1 MRWLTNI
8 LLSAIAVL
16 ISAYILPG
24 VSVISFWSAVWVA
37 LILSLLNVTVKPLLV
52 IFTIPITF
60 LTLGL
65 FLLVINAVIILLAD
79 YFISGFEVDGF
90 LWALLLSVVLSVLN
104 SLFSEFRSDKKN

>member
-1 MRWLTNI
+1 MKWLTNI

-24 VSVISFWSAVWVA
+24 VSVFSFWSAVWVA
-37 LILSLLNVTVKPLLV
+37 LILSLLNVTVKPLLI

-104 SLFSEFRSDKKN
+104 SLFSEFRSDKKS